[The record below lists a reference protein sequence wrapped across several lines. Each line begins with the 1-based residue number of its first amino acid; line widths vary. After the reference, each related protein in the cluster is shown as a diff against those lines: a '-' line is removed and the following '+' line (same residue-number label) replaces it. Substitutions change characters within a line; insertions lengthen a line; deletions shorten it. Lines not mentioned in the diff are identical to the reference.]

1 MCMTLDLVT
10 LGPTVSAQL
19 KAHLITLCTL
29 KWRWGK
35 NPEQLLPAHLAT
47 GHAVDT
53 LDERSF
59 TFSSFFFPPVSF
71 PLSASSCCIC
81 HMFICCCTADQLLR
95 SPGWNDM
102 NIRVRRISSL
112 CCSRGLPRSICI
124 TQQYLCLSSS
134 SYINTNGYRSSNL
147 SETLMNCFFLTSKP
161 QYISSYL
168 WSQQFIHYSVIHI
181 AFLLKP

>member
-53 LDERSF
+53 LDGRSF

-71 PLSASSCCIC
+71 PLAASSCCIC
-81 HMFICCCTADQLLR
+81 HMFFIMLLY
-95 SPGWNDM
+95 SWSAAQ
-102 NIRVRRISSL
+102 V
-112 CCSRGLPRSICI
+112 SRLEWHEY
-124 TQQYLCLSSS
+124 Q
-134 SYINTNGYRSSNL
+134 
-147 SETLMNCFFLTSKP
+147 SETDFVSLFFQRFAKKHLYHSA
-161 QYISSYL
+161 ISLFKFTIVDELEIPWLSCL
-168 WSQQFIHYSVIHI
+168 H
-181 AFLLKP
+181 